1 MNSNSMMRIGIHA
14 IVLIAGVTVALMVPS
29 KITTQHIISVIC
41 TAFAYL
47 VFAASTVLGSM
58 DDLQHATQ
66 NTGVTIAALFYL
78 IAALLVS
85 VVTGLMQASVKTVTI
100 FQIIVMAAGI
110 VFVMMM
116 YMAKKHIDGQ

>member
-1 MNSNSMMRIGIHA
+1 MMRIGIHA